1 MYTWT
6 HTYNYIYTVLYVCVY
21 IYTHTVLCVCVCVY
35 IYFPPPASSCFQH
48 WMAEVTLLFKD
59 ILASTPN
66 WSFLLPFGKYAA
78 SNPYGLR
85 EWTLEKWH
93 CVGKTSRFSVKLRNL
108 RLCRV
113 SNLIATQPTD
123 CTWPSA
129 WDPCPA
135 CPITHQAGL
144 LRRNA
149 SPPAPPDTSVR
160 LPSTEETDLENL
172 TSSFF
177 FSPKFGK
184 LHYM

>member
-6 HTYNYIYTVLYVCVY
+6 HTHIQLYIYSFVCVC
-21 IYTHTVLCVCVCVY
+21 VCGCVCVCVY
-35 IYFPPPASSCFQH
+35 IYIYIYTPFCIYIYFPPTASSCFQH

-93 CVGKTSRFSVKLRNL
+93 CVGKTSRFSVKLGNL

-113 SNLIATQPTD
+113 SDLIATQPTD

-129 WDPCPA
+129 RDPCPG
-135 CPITHQAGL
+135 CPTTHQAGL
-144 LRRNA
+144 PRRNA
-149 SPPAPPDTSVR
+149 SPPAPPDTSVL

-172 TSSFF
+172 TSGFF
-177 FSPKFGK
+177 FFP
-184 LHYM
+184 

>member
-1 MYTWT
+1 MSKIACVIIIMLLHNAEECIHGHT
-6 HTYNYIYTVLYVCVY
+6 HIDYIQLYIYSFVYVC
-21 IYTHTVLCVCVCVY
+21 IFL
-35 IYFPPPASSCFQH
+35 PPRPASSCFQH

-85 EWTLEKWH
+85 EWTLEKWR
-93 CVGKTSRFSVKLRNL
+93 CMGKTSRFSVKLRNL

-113 SNLIATQPTD
+113 RDLIATQPTD

-129 WDPCPA
+129 QDPCPR
-135 CPITHQAGL
+135 CPTVNQAGL
-144 LRRNA
+144 PRRNA
-149 SPPAPPDTSVR
+149 SPPAPPDTSVL

-172 TSSFF
+172 TSVFF
-177 FSPKFGK
+177 FFP
-184 LHYM
+184 